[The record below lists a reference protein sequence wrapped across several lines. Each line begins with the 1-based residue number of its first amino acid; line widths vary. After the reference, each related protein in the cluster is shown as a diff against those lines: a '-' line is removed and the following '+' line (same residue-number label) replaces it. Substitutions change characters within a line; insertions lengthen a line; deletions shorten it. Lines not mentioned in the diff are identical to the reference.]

1 MLQIKDIHK
10 EYRTG
15 NLVQRALDGVSLSL
29 RDNEF
34 VAILGPS
41 GSGKTTLL
49 NIIGGLDRYDSG
61 DLIIN
66 GISTKKYKDRD
77 WDSYRNHTIGFVF
90 QSYNL
95 IPHQTVLANVELA
108 LTISGVSKSERRRRA
123 KEALEK
129 VGLGAQIHKKPSQMS
144 GGQMQRVAIARALV
158 NDPEILLAD
167 EPTGALDS
175 DTSVQVMD
183 LLQEVAKERLVVMVT
198 HNPELAQLYATRIV
212 TVKDGRILS
221 DTDPFVIDSESMA
234 PPVHKNMGKSSMSFF
249 TALSLSFQNLK
260 TKKART
266 LLTSFA
272 GSIGIIGIALILS
285 ISNGV
290 DKYITNMEEET
301 LSEYPLQIQSTGVDL
316 TSMMMGA
323 ATAQSGK
330 KDGEVGVAQMV
341 TNMFSKMN
349 SNDLESLKV
358 YLDSNESSISQ
369 YANSVEYT
377 YSVSPQIFLENGK
390 NIRQVNPDKSFSAM
404 GLGSGSSNSI
414 MSSTMST
421 DVFHEM
427 PEDADLYK
435 DQYDVKAGRWPEN
448 YKECVLVLTSQG
460 DISDFLQ
467 YTLGLRDG
475 KELDDMVQKFIA
487 EEAVETP
494 ENEGPYTYDEI
505 LGKKF
510 KLVNSTDYYE
520 YDEEYKVWKD
530 KSDNSSYM
538 KKLVKN
544 GEDLTIVGIVQPV
557 EGATASMLTAGI
569 CYTPELTK
577 HVIEKAASSE
587 IVKQQLADEK
597 INVFTGEEFG
607 KEDNENSKF
616 DMESLFSINADAL
629 QEAFQVD
636 LSGFNMDL
644 SSLSGLSS
652 GLNVEM
658 PDMPDMSA
666 LAGNINLDESSMP
679 DLSKLIKL
687 DDLDLDLSHM
697 IDPEEILKNLPAD
710 QVPDMSQALK
720 SVKFDFTE
728 EKVTALLKE
737 VLTGYQES
745 IKDKPEA
752 DMDKMQAALK
762 QYLTSKEMNER
773 LCKDLQELVKNNVN
787 VDMSSEKLIA
797 VAVGLM
803 NQYQEYAKANGI
815 TQTDVASILAFLSQG
830 EIQQQIKEEAENL
843 VKNSVTVNITT
854 KQIRDLL
861 MQDVVAAYPEYARN
875 NSLPDP
881 ANLGTYFLEYMQTED
896 GQNRLMNGLMTLVD
910 TSEVQTQFSQAME
923 TYMKSMMTSF
933 TDAIA
938 KGIESKFTEIMEQV
952 EKQLTKGIQTA
963 MEQMIG
969 NISSGMQEAMQS
981 VMTSVSSS
989 LTSAMSQ
996 AMSGLGGL
1004 GSGMGNMEDALSIN
1018 PEAFAKA
1025 IQMNMNEDDLSE
1037 LMMSLLSSENSS
1049 YDGNLKKLGYADLN
1063 VPGGINIYPKDF
1075 ESKSEIVGI
1084 LDQYNADMEAAG
1096 EDEKVITYTDLV
1108 GTLMSSVTDIVNIIS
1123 YVLVAFVAISL
1134 VVSSIMIGVITYI
1147 SVLERKKEIG
1157 ILRAIGASRHNV
1169 SQVFNAETFI
1179 IGFCAGAMGIGIT
1192 LLLLIPANSII
1203 RSLADGVNVKA
1214 ALPPVAAVV
1223 LIGLSVV
1230 LTLLGGLIPSRKA
1243 AKSDPVTALRTD

>member
-183 LLQEVAKERLVVMVT
+183 LLQGVAKERLVVMVT

-358 YLDSNESSISQ
+358 YLDSNESSIFQ

-475 KELDDMVQKFIA
+475 KELDDMVQKFMA

-1108 GTLMSSVTDIVNIIS
+1108 GTLMSSVTNIVNIIS

>member
-123 KEALEK
+123 KEVLEK

-175 DTSVQVMD
+175 ETSVQVMD

-323 ATAQSGK
+323 ATAQSEK

-349 SNDLESLKV
+349 SNDLESLKA

-377 YSVSPQIFLENGK
+377 YSVSPQIFLENRK

-475 KELDDMVQKFIA
+475 KELDDMVQKFMA

-658 PDMPDMSA
+658 PDMLDMSA

-923 TYMKSMMTSF
+923 TYMKAMMTSF

-963 MEQMIG
+963 MEQMMG